1 MVLVAPRWP
10 AAAIALLLPLAPPSL
25 ATASCPRPST
35 MQSHLARTTLRAAA
49 TARPAAP
56 LSVLAPGLL
65 PRTFTTS
72 AAARLAQ
79 PQTGPTEPGHA
90 PLHAAPVRKQRAQF
104 AAQTPDYSKGPS
116 ALDKA
121 ASLFFFTEIVRG
133 ASLPAHHR
141 RDLVLTLAPT
151 RAGMAVVLEQVRL
164 FPSSPPLRA
173 RVANSPPPRASR

>member
-1 MVLVAPRWP
+1 
-10 AAAIALLLPLAPPSL
+10 
-25 ATASCPRPST
+25 

-56 LSVLAPGLL
+56 LAVLAPGLL

-104 AAQTPDYSKGPS
+104 AAQTPDYSQGPS

-133 ASLPAHHR
+133 ASLPPEHR

-164 FPSSPPLRA
+164 SPSSHPLRA
-173 RVANSPPPRASR
+173 RVAKSPPQLGPLADSLPRLVHRLHSQFFRCVELERLGQTSASRC